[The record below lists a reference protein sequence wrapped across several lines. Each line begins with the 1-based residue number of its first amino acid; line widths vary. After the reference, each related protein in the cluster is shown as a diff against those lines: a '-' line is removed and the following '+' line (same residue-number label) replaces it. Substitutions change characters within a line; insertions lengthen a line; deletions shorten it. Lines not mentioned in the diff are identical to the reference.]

1 MPADANIRPRDFA
14 WRSMEGLELHAR
26 EYGAPNSKLPV
37 VLMHGLTRNS
47 RDFEEV
53 APWIAAQGRRV
64 FAVDFRGRGRSS
76 WKGKPRRYRPNVYAE
91 DVARLLKAIAAPQAL
106 FVGTSLGGLVTMIL
120 GARHLKLIGGAV
132 LNDVGPH
139 IGREGLKRIASYA
152 GRPAPVHTWADA
164 AAYAE
169 RTNGHAFPHYGQH
182 DWEAFSRRVFR
193 EDESG
198 VPSLDYDPRIF
209 RPVPP
214 WAMRLSEWFAWRAF
228 KRLARCGR
236 LLLVRGETS
245 GILEP
250 RTVARM
256 SRMAPAM
263 TLAEIPGVGHA
274 PMLTEPEARTAI
286 AEFLARAP

>member
-1 MPADANIRPRDFA
+1 MPADASLQPRAFI
-14 WRSMEGLELHAR
+14 WRSKDGLELHAR

-53 APWIAAQGRRV
+53 APSIAAQGRHV
-64 FAVDFRGRGRSS
+64 FAVDFRGRGKSS
-76 WKGKPRRYRPNVYAE
+76 WTGKPRRYRPSVYAA
-91 DVARLLKAIAAPQAL
+91 DIVLLLKAVGAPQAL

-120 GARHLKLIGGAV
+120 GARYPKLVGGAV

-164 AAYAE
+164 AAYAQ
-169 RTNGHAFPHYGQH
+169 RTNGHAFPHYGQS
-182 DWEAFSRRVFR
+182 DWEAFARRMFR
-193 EDESG
+193 EDENG
-198 VPSLDYDPRIF
+198 VPALDYDPRIF
-209 RPVPP
+209 RPAPP
-214 WAMRLSEWFAWRAF
+214 WAMRLGEWFAWRAF
-228 KRLARCGR
+228 KRLARCGK

-256 SRMAPAM
+256 SGMAPAM
-263 TLAEIPGVGHA
+263 TVAEILGVGHA
-274 PMLTEPEARTAI
+274 PMLTEPEAKTAI